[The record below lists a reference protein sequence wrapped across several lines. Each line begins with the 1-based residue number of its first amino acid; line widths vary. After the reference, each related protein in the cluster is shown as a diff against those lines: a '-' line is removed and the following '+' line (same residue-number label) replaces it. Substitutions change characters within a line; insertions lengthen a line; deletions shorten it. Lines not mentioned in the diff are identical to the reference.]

1 MPLSGLL
8 IERSDDGD
16 KHAGQ
21 QRDGPREVAI
31 DLVIHPLEAPVR
43 TVDEMAHAWMNVVYL
58 NDDEYKA
65 LVAERKAKA
74 AATST
79 RDQQQ

>member
-1 MPLSGLL
+1 
-8 IERSDDGD
+8 
-16 KHAGQ
+16 
-21 QRDGPREVAI
+21 
-31 DLVIHPLEAPVR
+31 
-43 TVDEMAHAWMNVVYL
+43 VYL

-79 RDQQQ
+79 RDQQ